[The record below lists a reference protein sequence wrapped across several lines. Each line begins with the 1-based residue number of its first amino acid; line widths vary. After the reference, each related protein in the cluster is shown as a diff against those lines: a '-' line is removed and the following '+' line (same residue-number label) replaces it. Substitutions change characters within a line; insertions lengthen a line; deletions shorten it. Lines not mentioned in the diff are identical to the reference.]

1 MYDRLKVRKAFAKIK
16 ANACDIPELNQIAY
30 ERKFSD
36 SQFVMDE
43 IMIKEISSKNPDDL
57 ESCWSQDLANIN
69 EAQTEVEAWDAVSD
83 NDKKLTNEDK
93 DMFCEGY
100 IRALKK
106 HDINSKNPWTDY
118 NPD

>member
-1 MYDRLKVRKAFAKIK
+1 MYDRLKVREAFANVK
-16 ANACDIPELNQIAY
+16 ANACSIPDLNQIAY

-36 SQFVMDE
+36 SQFILDE
-43 IMIKEISSKNPDDL
+43 IMIKEIRSKNPEAL
-57 ESCWSQDLANIN
+57 AYCWSQDLANIN
-69 EAQTEVEAWDAVSD
+69 EAQAEVEAWDAVQD
-83 NDKKLTNEDK
+83 EDTKLTQDDK
-93 DMFCEGY
+93 SMFCEGY